1 MLVYSRSR
9 SAPVAHA
16 MDRQLER
23 SNMRFTNHLG
33 TLPGIFFCALVAV
46 VPAPA
51 QSTWHVEKT
60 LQVGGIGGMDY
71 ITVDS
76 AARRLYVPRSTH
88 TLVIDAVS
96 GKVLGDIPGQKIA
109 HGVALVPKL
118 NRGFI
123 TDGGSGSV
131 TVFDLKTNAVL
142 GVIAALPDADGIIYD
157 PSSDRILVSAGDSNA
172 LITFKPD
179 IDPQTGKIEAP
190 IQLGGAPE
198 FLAADGAGKVYVNL
212 EDKDNVAVVDL
223 KARKVIA
230 HWPVAPG
237 GRPVGL
243 ALDRAHHALIIG
255 CRKPQKMI
263 VMSTEDGK
271 VLSDLPIGAGVDA
284 TRFEG
289 TEAFA
294 SCGDGTLAVVSKTSA
309 GKYEVIQSLTT
320 ARGAKTMDI
329 DTMTHTIY
337 LPTADFED
345 PKPGASG
352 RPVAKPGTF
361 KILVVSR

>member
-1 MLVYSRSR
+1 ME
-9 SAPVAHA
+9 HT
-16 MDRQLER
+16 
-23 SNMRFTNHLG
+23 NMQFATHLR
-33 TLPGIFFCALVAV
+33 TLPGIFFCALVAI

-51 QSTWHVEKT
+51 QSNWHVEKT

-76 AARRLYVPRSTH
+76 ATRRLYVPRSTH
-88 TLVIDAVS
+88 TQVIDAVS
-96 GKVLGDIPGQKIA
+96 GKVLGDIPGQKRA
-109 HGVALVPKL
+109 HGVALVSRL

-123 TDGGSGSV
+123 TDGDGGGSV
-131 TVFDLKTNAVL
+131 TVFDLKTYAVL
-142 GVIAALPDADGIIYD
+142 GVITAVPDADGIIYD
-157 PSSDRILVSAGDSNA
+157 PGSDRILVSAGDSNS

-179 IDPQTGKIEAP
+179 IDPKSGKIETP

-237 GRPVGL
+237 GKPVGL
-243 ALDRAHHALIIG
+243 ALDREHHALIIG
-255 CRKPQKMI
+255 CRGPQKMI

-271 VLSDLPIGAGVDA
+271 VLGDLPIGAGVDA
-284 TRFEG
+284 TKVAG

-294 SCGDGTLAVVSKTSA
+294 SCGDGTLAVVSRSST
-309 GKYEVIQSLTT
+309 GKYEVAQSVTT

-352 RPVAKPGTF
+352 RPVPKPGTF

>member
-1 MLVYSRSR
+1 M
-9 SAPVAHA
+9 
-16 MDRQLER
+16 ER
-23 SNMRFTNHLG
+23 PDMRFANQLG
-33 TLPGIFFCALVAV
+33 TLPGIFFCALVALA
-46 VPAPA
+46 PAGA

-60 LQVGGIGGMDY
+60 LQVGGGGGMDY
-71 ITVDS
+71 ITVDP
-76 AARRLYVPRSTH
+76 ATDRLYVPRSTH
-88 TLVIDAVS
+88 TMVIDAVS
-96 GKVLGDIPGQKIA
+96 GKTLGDIPGQTRA

-123 TDGGSGSV
+123 TDGGGGGSV
-131 TVFDLKTNAVL
+131 TIFDLKTNAVL
-142 GVIAALPDADGIIYD
+142 GVITAVPDADGIIYD
-157 PSSDRILVSAGDSNA
+157 PGSDRILVSAGDSNC
-172 LITFKPD
+172 LITLKPD
-179 IDPQTGKIEAP
+179 IDPKTGKIEAP

-198 FLAADGAGKVYVNL
+198 FLAADGAGKAYVNL

-223 KARKVIA
+223 KTRTVTA

-243 ALDRAHHALIIG
+243 ALDREHHALIIG

-271 VLSDLPIGAGVDA
+271 VLADLPIGAGVDA
-284 TRFEG
+284 TRVAG
-289 TEAFA
+289 AEAFA
-294 SCGDGTLAVVSKTSA
+294 SCGDGTLAVASRSSA
-309 GKYEVIQSLTT
+309 GKYAVQSVTT

-329 DTMTHTIY
+329 DMRTHTIY

-352 RPVAKPGTF
+352 RPVAKPETF
-361 KILVVSR
+361 KILVVTR

>member
-1 MLVYSRSR
+1 
-9 SAPVAHA
+9 
-16 MDRQLER
+16 
-23 SNMRFTNHLG
+23 
-33 TLPGIFFCALVAV
+33 
-46 VPAPA
+46 
-51 QSTWHVEKT
+51 
-60 LQVGGIGGMDY
+60 MDY

-76 AARRLYVPRSTH
+76 ATSRLYVPRTTH
-88 TLVIDAVS
+88 TMVIDAVS
-96 GKVLGDIPGQKIA
+96 GKTLGDIPGQQKA

-123 TDGGSGSV
+123 TDGGAGTI

-142 GVIAALPDADGIIYD
+142 GVIAAVPDADGIIYD
-157 PSSDRILVSAGDSNA
+157 PGSDRILVSAGDSNC
-172 LITFKPD
+172 LITLKPD
-179 IDPQTGKIEAP
+179 VDPKTGKIEAP

-198 FLAADGAGKVYVNL
+198 FLAADGAGKAYVNL

-230 HWPVAPG
+230 HWPVSPG
-237 GRPVGL
+237 GSPVGL
-243 ALDRAHHALIIG
+243 ALDREHHALIIG

-271 VLSDLPIGAGVDA
+271 VLGDLPIGAGVDA
-284 TRFEG
+284 TRTQG

-294 SCGDGTLAVVSKTSA
+294 SCGDGTLAVVTRSSA
-309 GKYEVIQSLTT
+309 GKYDLTQTVTT

-329 DTMTHTIY
+329 DTKTHTIY

-345 PKPGASG
+345 PKPGTTG
-352 RPVAKPGTF
+352 RPIPKPGTF
-361 KILVVSR
+361 KILVVTR